1 MAEEMLVEDLQ
12 RRKKSRFVLLTM
24 LVLFSAP
31 YVASFVLYNFG
42 DNFSI
47 GTTNYGELLSP
58 RVQLES
64 IKFQTL
70 DNKDVE
76 AKNYE
81 GKWLLLAIG
90 SSDCG
95 EPCKASLY
103 KMRQIRKLMAVE
115 RAWVRRAYAITDQAD
130 LAGLKDF
137 MQDYEG
143 TDLFTI
149 SEETL
154 NNIEHHLNIEKG
166 TVGNRMLLVDPAGD
180 IILTYPQE
188 PDPKGVHGD
197 IEKLFKV
204 TKRE

>member
-1 MAEEMLVEDLQ
+1 MTEEMSVEDLQ
-12 RRKKSRFVLLTM
+12 RRKKSRFVLLAM

-42 DNFSI
+42 DKFNI
-47 GTTNYGELLSP
+47 GTTNYGELLNP
-58 RVQLES
+58 RVSFES
-64 IKFQTL
+64 INFKTTE
-70 DNKDVE
+70 NKSVDVK
-76 AKNYE
+76 AYK
-81 GKWLLLAIG
+81 GKWLLLATG
-90 SSDCG
+90 TAECG

-103 KMRQIRKLMAVE
+103 KMRQVRKLMAVD
-115 RAWVRRAYAITDQAD
+115 RAWIRRAYAITNKGD
-130 LAGLKDF
+130 LSGLQDF

-149 SEETL
+149 SEVTL
-154 NNIEHHLNIEKG
+154 GNIEQKLNIEKG
-166 TVGNRMLLVDPAGD
+166 TVENRMILIDPAGD
-180 IILTYPQE
+180 IILTYPQD